1 MPGPLTYQEILRT
14 LGTLL
19 DHAGAKTATILL
31 AAEGAQVSAPGWPWP
46 RAWDLEA
53 LQAQTAAQRSLR
65 LNPRARRIPRPGRT
79 SKRLRVVGA
88 ALDLENSG
96 PYTITLAPDVIQ
108 IESRNGQQRTF
119 ESRPLA
125 RRPRLAPH
133 LRGQLP
139 TAAPTQAPAPSIA
152 RGGLLS
158 P

>member
-1 MPGPLTYQEILRT
+1 MPGPLTYQEMLRT

-19 DHAGAKTATILL
+19 DRAGAKTATIFLS
-31 AAEGAQVSAPGWPWP
+31 AEGAQVSAPGWPWA

-53 LQAQTAAQRSLR
+53 LQAQTAAQRGRR
-65 LNPRARRIPRPGRT
+65 LNRRARRIPRSGRT

-88 ALDLENSG
+88 ALDLENRG
-96 PYTITLAPDVIQ
+96 PYTVTLAPDVIQ
-108 IESRNGQQRTF
+108 VESRGGPKRTF

-125 RRPRLAPH
+125 RRLRLAPH

-139 TAAPTQAPAPSIA
+139 TAAPPQALAPSIG
-152 RGGLLS
+152 RGGLLA